1 MLDPEYLDR
10 AGDLVAAVYGEI
22 ESDMLAHLC
31 RVLLDEGVEAVGQR
45 GLTALNLLAQGQGAA
60 LLGFIEAHR
69 SEVNEAVARTVE
81 DAVERGDRDD
91 ARRLGVDA
99 PLAASLPG
107 RPRQVAMT
115 AQGIAAIL
123 ERDNVEMAA
132 GALGLWNRCVA
143 EAVTKVN
150 TGAETAERAVHGAVR
165 RMMREG
171 ISTVTYRNAETGR
184 QTVTNRIDVAVRR
197 HVRTQLSQDGMRRT
211 LDVCRAAGARL
222 VEVSSHSGARPSH
235 AKWQGRVYSLDG
247 DVTVDGKRYRDFY
260 RETGYGRVDG
270 LGGANCVPGGTLVS
284 GPDVQVAYRRQ
295 YEGDVIIIHTAP
307 GDELTATPN
316 HPVLTDKGWIPAQF
330 IKEGDHVFR
339 ALLRDGMP
347 LYVGPNDHHAP
358 ASIAEV
364 FDSLRNSGEVYPL
377 LGSPADFHGDGA
389 LNGQVDVVL
398 SHRLLMDNR
407 KPARLE
413 QPAEK
418 PFHRAARSA
427 GAFLSNGAALKVDI
441 GADHA
446 PNRVVGMR
454 GQGGA
459 LVGAHPGESGPHGG
473 GPILGGVAVLGE
485 PPADDH
491 VPGPHADGDIV
502 LGNTGFVQPDY
513 LHIVKRKPATI
524 CDEPE
529 ASDAV
534 LYDLPAN
541 PKPLANS
548 IEREAFLVESCEVI
562 DVHRDS
568 FSGHVY
574 NLSTDGGWY
583 FANGIVT
590 HNCRHS
596 FGPWLPG
603 TPRMYSPNPDH
614 PSGLPS
620 DEVYRLAQGQRRRE
634 RGIRQTKRELAGA
647 KLCYERS
654 GEIGDLTEVLRLQ
667 DELRRRQADLREFIS
682 GANAKGSAPVL
693 QRAPSREWAG
703 DMPRITLSVSAQ
715 SRRRAREALALKEEC
730 SKKRLP
736 VYDDGP
742 LGAVARRAYGKYGKE
757 DGYAVVAHGRPD
769 SVILLGSRSDHAT
782 LASIIRA
789 RKDYEPGTPIRLLA
803 CSTGRQDGDA
813 PCVAQRLADELGVDV
828 TAPDGPLWVYS
839 DGTLT
844 IGAEKGHNTGRFITF
859 HPRGQE

>member
-45 GLTALNLLAQGQGAA
+45 GLTALNLLAQGQGVA

-123 ERDNVEMAA
+123 ERDNVEMTA

-211 LDVCRAAGARL
+211 LDVCRATGARL

-270 LGGANCVPGGTLVS
+270 LGGANC
-284 GPDVQVAYRRQ
+284 
-295 YEGDVIIIHTAP
+295 
-307 GDELTATPN
+307 
-316 HPVLTDKGWIPAQF
+316 
-330 IKEGDHVFR
+330 
-339 ALLRDGMP
+339 
-347 LYVGPNDHHAP
+347 
-358 ASIAEV
+358 
-364 FDSLRNSGEVYPL
+364 
-377 LGSPADFHGDGA
+377 
-389 LNGQVDVVL
+389 
-398 SHRLLMDNR
+398 
-407 KPARLE
+407 
-413 QPAEK
+413 
-418 PFHRAARSA
+418 
-427 GAFLSNGAALKVDI
+427 
-441 GADHA
+441 
-446 PNRVVGMR
+446 
-454 GQGGA
+454 
-459 LVGAHPGESGPHGG
+459 
-473 GPILGGVAVLGE
+473 
-485 PPADDH
+485 
-491 VPGPHADGDIV
+491 
-502 LGNTGFVQPDY
+502 
-513 LHIVKRKPATI
+513 
-524 CDEPE
+524 
-529 ASDAV
+529 
-534 LYDLPAN
+534 
-541 PKPLANS
+541 
-548 IEREAFLVESCEVI
+548 
-562 DVHRDS
+562 
-568 FSGHVY
+568 
-574 NLSTDGGWY
+574 
-583 FANGIVT
+583 
-590 HNCRHS
+590 RHS

-620 DEVYRLAQGQRRRE
+620 DEVYRLVQGQRRRE
-634 RGIRQTKRELAGA
+634 RSIRQTKRELAGA

-654 GEIGDLTEVLRLQ
+654 GEIGDLTEVLKLQ

-742 LGAVARRAYGKYGKE
+742 LGAVARRAYGKYEKE

>member
-60 LLGFIEAHR
+60 LLGFIAAHR

-270 LGGANCVPGGTLVS
+270 LGGANC
-284 GPDVQVAYRRQ
+284 
-295 YEGDVIIIHTAP
+295 
-307 GDELTATPN
+307 
-316 HPVLTDKGWIPAQF
+316 
-330 IKEGDHVFR
+330 
-339 ALLRDGMP
+339 
-347 LYVGPNDHHAP
+347 
-358 ASIAEV
+358 
-364 FDSLRNSGEVYPL
+364 
-377 LGSPADFHGDGA
+377 
-389 LNGQVDVVL
+389 
-398 SHRLLMDNR
+398 
-407 KPARLE
+407 
-413 QPAEK
+413 
-418 PFHRAARSA
+418 
-427 GAFLSNGAALKVDI
+427 
-441 GADHA
+441 
-446 PNRVVGMR
+446 
-454 GQGGA
+454 
-459 LVGAHPGESGPHGG
+459 
-473 GPILGGVAVLGE
+473 
-485 PPADDH
+485 
-491 VPGPHADGDIV
+491 
-502 LGNTGFVQPDY
+502 
-513 LHIVKRKPATI
+513 
-524 CDEPE
+524 
-529 ASDAV
+529 
-534 LYDLPAN
+534 
-541 PKPLANS
+541 
-548 IEREAFLVESCEVI
+548 
-562 DVHRDS
+562 
-568 FSGHVY
+568 
-574 NLSTDGGWY
+574 
-583 FANGIVT
+583 
-590 HNCRHS
+590 RHS

-603 TPRMYSPNPDH
+603 TPRMYSQNPDH

-620 DEVYRLAQGQRRRE
+620 DEVYRLVQGQRRRE

-789 RKDYEPGTPIRLLA
+789 RKDYESGTPIRLLA

>member
-247 DVTVDGKRYRDFY
+247 DATVDGKRYRDFY

-270 LGGANCVPGGTLVS
+270 LGGANC
-284 GPDVQVAYRRQ
+284 
-295 YEGDVIIIHTAP
+295 
-307 GDELTATPN
+307 
-316 HPVLTDKGWIPAQF
+316 
-330 IKEGDHVFR
+330 
-339 ALLRDGMP
+339 
-347 LYVGPNDHHAP
+347 
-358 ASIAEV
+358 
-364 FDSLRNSGEVYPL
+364 
-377 LGSPADFHGDGA
+377 
-389 LNGQVDVVL
+389 
-398 SHRLLMDNR
+398 
-407 KPARLE
+407 
-413 QPAEK
+413 
-418 PFHRAARSA
+418 
-427 GAFLSNGAALKVDI
+427 
-441 GADHA
+441 
-446 PNRVVGMR
+446 
-454 GQGGA
+454 
-459 LVGAHPGESGPHGG
+459 
-473 GPILGGVAVLGE
+473 
-485 PPADDH
+485 
-491 VPGPHADGDIV
+491 
-502 LGNTGFVQPDY
+502 
-513 LHIVKRKPATI
+513 
-524 CDEPE
+524 
-529 ASDAV
+529 
-534 LYDLPAN
+534 
-541 PKPLANS
+541 
-548 IEREAFLVESCEVI
+548 
-562 DVHRDS
+562 
-568 FSGHVY
+568 
-574 NLSTDGGWY
+574 
-583 FANGIVT
+583 
-590 HNCRHS
+590 RHS

-603 TPRMYSPNPDH
+603 TPRMYSQNPDH

-782 LASIIRA
+782 LASIIRT

-803 CSTGRQDGDA
+803 CSTGRQDGNA

>member
-1 MLDPEYLDR
+1 MLNPEYLDR

-60 LLGFIEAHR
+60 LLGFIAAHR

-270 LGGANCVPGGTLVS
+270 LGGA
-284 GPDVQVAYRRQ
+284 
-295 YEGDVIIIHTAP
+295 
-307 GDELTATPN
+307 
-316 HPVLTDKGWIPAQF
+316 
-330 IKEGDHVFR
+330 
-339 ALLRDGMP
+339 
-347 LYVGPNDHHAP
+347 
-358 ASIAEV
+358 
-364 FDSLRNSGEVYPL
+364 
-377 LGSPADFHGDGA
+377 
-389 LNGQVDVVL
+389 
-398 SHRLLMDNR
+398 
-407 KPARLE
+407 
-413 QPAEK
+413 
-418 PFHRAARSA
+418 
-427 GAFLSNGAALKVDI
+427 
-441 GADHA
+441 
-446 PNRVVGMR
+446 
-454 GQGGA
+454 
-459 LVGAHPGESGPHGG
+459 
-473 GPILGGVAVLGE
+473 
-485 PPADDH
+485 
-491 VPGPHADGDIV
+491 
-502 LGNTGFVQPDY
+502 
-513 LHIVKRKPATI
+513 
-524 CDEPE
+524 
-529 ASDAV
+529 
-534 LYDLPAN
+534 
-541 PKPLANS
+541 
-548 IEREAFLVESCEVI
+548 
-562 DVHRDS
+562 
-568 FSGHVY
+568 
-574 NLSTDGGWY
+574 
-583 FANGIVT
+583 
-590 HNCRHS
+590 NCRHS

-813 PCVAQRLADELGVDV
+813 PCVAQRLADELGGGRHRAGRPAVGV
-828 TAPDGPLWVYS
+828 FGRNPD
-839 DGTLT
+839 
-844 IGAEKGHNTGRFITF
+844 HR
-859 HPRGQE
+859 RGKRA

>member
-45 GLTALNLLAQGQGAA
+45 GLTALNLLAQGQGAV

-99 PLAASLPG
+99 PLVASLPG

-247 DVTVDGKRYRDFY
+247 DVTVNGKRYRDFY

-270 LGGANCVPGGTLVS
+270 LGGANC
-284 GPDVQVAYRRQ
+284 
-295 YEGDVIIIHTAP
+295 
-307 GDELTATPN
+307 
-316 HPVLTDKGWIPAQF
+316 
-330 IKEGDHVFR
+330 
-339 ALLRDGMP
+339 
-347 LYVGPNDHHAP
+347 
-358 ASIAEV
+358 
-364 FDSLRNSGEVYPL
+364 
-377 LGSPADFHGDGA
+377 
-389 LNGQVDVVL
+389 
-398 SHRLLMDNR
+398 
-407 KPARLE
+407 
-413 QPAEK
+413 
-418 PFHRAARSA
+418 
-427 GAFLSNGAALKVDI
+427 
-441 GADHA
+441 
-446 PNRVVGMR
+446 
-454 GQGGA
+454 
-459 LVGAHPGESGPHGG
+459 
-473 GPILGGVAVLGE
+473 
-485 PPADDH
+485 
-491 VPGPHADGDIV
+491 
-502 LGNTGFVQPDY
+502 
-513 LHIVKRKPATI
+513 
-524 CDEPE
+524 
-529 ASDAV
+529 
-534 LYDLPAN
+534 
-541 PKPLANS
+541 
-548 IEREAFLVESCEVI
+548 
-562 DVHRDS
+562 
-568 FSGHVY
+568 
-574 NLSTDGGWY
+574 
-583 FANGIVT
+583 
-590 HNCRHS
+590 RHS

-603 TPRMYSPNPDH
+603 TPRMYSQNPDH

-620 DEVYRLAQGQRRRE
+620 DEVYRLVQGQRRRE

-789 RKDYEPGTPIRLLA
+789 RKDYESGTPIRLLA
-803 CSTGRQDGDA
+803 CSTGRQDGNA

>member
-31 RVLLDEGVEAVGQR
+31 RMLLDEGVEAVGQR

-99 PLAASLPG
+99 PLVASLPG

-270 LGGANCVPGGTLVS
+270 LGGANC
-284 GPDVQVAYRRQ
+284 
-295 YEGDVIIIHTAP
+295 
-307 GDELTATPN
+307 
-316 HPVLTDKGWIPAQF
+316 
-330 IKEGDHVFR
+330 
-339 ALLRDGMP
+339 
-347 LYVGPNDHHAP
+347 
-358 ASIAEV
+358 
-364 FDSLRNSGEVYPL
+364 
-377 LGSPADFHGDGA
+377 
-389 LNGQVDVVL
+389 
-398 SHRLLMDNR
+398 
-407 KPARLE
+407 
-413 QPAEK
+413 
-418 PFHRAARSA
+418 
-427 GAFLSNGAALKVDI
+427 
-441 GADHA
+441 
-446 PNRVVGMR
+446 
-454 GQGGA
+454 
-459 LVGAHPGESGPHGG
+459 
-473 GPILGGVAVLGE
+473 
-485 PPADDH
+485 
-491 VPGPHADGDIV
+491 
-502 LGNTGFVQPDY
+502 
-513 LHIVKRKPATI
+513 
-524 CDEPE
+524 
-529 ASDAV
+529 
-534 LYDLPAN
+534 
-541 PKPLANS
+541 
-548 IEREAFLVESCEVI
+548 
-562 DVHRDS
+562 
-568 FSGHVY
+568 
-574 NLSTDGGWY
+574 
-583 FANGIVT
+583 
-590 HNCRHS
+590 RHS

-603 TPRMYSPNPDH
+603 TPRMYSQNPDH

-620 DEVYRLAQGQRRRE
+620 DEVYRLVQGQRRRE

-789 RKDYEPGTPIRLLA
+789 RKDYESGTPIRLLA
-803 CSTGRQDGDA
+803 CSTGRQDGNA

>member
-99 PLAASLPG
+99 PLVASLPG

-270 LGGANCVPGGTLVS
+270 LGGANC
-284 GPDVQVAYRRQ
+284 
-295 YEGDVIIIHTAP
+295 
-307 GDELTATPN
+307 
-316 HPVLTDKGWIPAQF
+316 
-330 IKEGDHVFR
+330 
-339 ALLRDGMP
+339 
-347 LYVGPNDHHAP
+347 
-358 ASIAEV
+358 
-364 FDSLRNSGEVYPL
+364 
-377 LGSPADFHGDGA
+377 
-389 LNGQVDVVL
+389 
-398 SHRLLMDNR
+398 
-407 KPARLE
+407 
-413 QPAEK
+413 
-418 PFHRAARSA
+418 
-427 GAFLSNGAALKVDI
+427 
-441 GADHA
+441 
-446 PNRVVGMR
+446 
-454 GQGGA
+454 
-459 LVGAHPGESGPHGG
+459 
-473 GPILGGVAVLGE
+473 
-485 PPADDH
+485 
-491 VPGPHADGDIV
+491 
-502 LGNTGFVQPDY
+502 
-513 LHIVKRKPATI
+513 
-524 CDEPE
+524 
-529 ASDAV
+529 
-534 LYDLPAN
+534 
-541 PKPLANS
+541 
-548 IEREAFLVESCEVI
+548 
-562 DVHRDS
+562 
-568 FSGHVY
+568 
-574 NLSTDGGWY
+574 
-583 FANGIVT
+583 
-590 HNCRHS
+590 RHS

-603 TPRMYSPNPDH
+603 TPRMYSQNPDH

-620 DEVYRLAQGQRRRE
+620 DEVYRLVQGQRRRE

-789 RKDYEPGTPIRLLA
+789 RKDYESGTPIRLLA
-803 CSTGRQDGDA
+803 CSTGRQDGNA

>member
-107 RPRQVAMT
+107 HPRQVAMT

-270 LGGANCVPGGTLVS
+270 LGGANC
-284 GPDVQVAYRRQ
+284 
-295 YEGDVIIIHTAP
+295 
-307 GDELTATPN
+307 
-316 HPVLTDKGWIPAQF
+316 
-330 IKEGDHVFR
+330 
-339 ALLRDGMP
+339 
-347 LYVGPNDHHAP
+347 
-358 ASIAEV
+358 
-364 FDSLRNSGEVYPL
+364 
-377 LGSPADFHGDGA
+377 
-389 LNGQVDVVL
+389 
-398 SHRLLMDNR
+398 
-407 KPARLE
+407 
-413 QPAEK
+413 
-418 PFHRAARSA
+418 
-427 GAFLSNGAALKVDI
+427 
-441 GADHA
+441 
-446 PNRVVGMR
+446 
-454 GQGGA
+454 
-459 LVGAHPGESGPHGG
+459 
-473 GPILGGVAVLGE
+473 
-485 PPADDH
+485 
-491 VPGPHADGDIV
+491 
-502 LGNTGFVQPDY
+502 
-513 LHIVKRKPATI
+513 
-524 CDEPE
+524 
-529 ASDAV
+529 
-534 LYDLPAN
+534 
-541 PKPLANS
+541 
-548 IEREAFLVESCEVI
+548 
-562 DVHRDS
+562 
-568 FSGHVY
+568 
-574 NLSTDGGWY
+574 
-583 FANGIVT
+583 
-590 HNCRHS
+590 RHS

-715 SRRRAREALALKEEC
+715 SRRRARESLALKEEC